1 MSRLAVLLTK
11 RGPART
17 WNVTVRVSVLG
28 FALVANADALG
39 RPVDTAPAQAE

>member
-28 FALVANADALG
+28 FALVLLYL
-39 RPVDTAPAQAE
+39 TARSAV

>member
-17 WNVTVRVSVLG
+17 WNMTARVSVLG
-28 FALVANADALG
+28 FSLVLLYL
-39 RPVDTAPAQAE
+39 TARSAV